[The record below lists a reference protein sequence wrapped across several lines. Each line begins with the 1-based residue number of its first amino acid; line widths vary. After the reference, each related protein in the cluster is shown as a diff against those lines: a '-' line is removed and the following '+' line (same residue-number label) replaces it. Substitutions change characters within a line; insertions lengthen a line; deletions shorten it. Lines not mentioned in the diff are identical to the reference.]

1 MFVFAPLIL
10 FFCLII
16 IHVDS
21 VIIMQIYKQVYFQKG
36 EHVFV
41 GIVGVWN
48 CCRHTTLI
56 PVKSPMHPS
65 LRERH
70 ADDNRLFRERTK
82 IINDKFS
89 ERQNTHNCIR
99 RMQVRRKIQ
108 AGRKTRN
115 SVTKFKQIMIFIYRQ
130 YSHKFCPML
139 RATCI
144 PFVVSPHSQ

>member
-21 VIIMQIYKQVYFQKG
+21 VIIMQIYKQVFSERGTRLCRNCGCLELLSPQYFDTCK
-36 EHVFV
+36 
-41 GIVGVWN
+41 
-48 CCRHTTLI
+48 I
-56 PVKSPMHPS
+56 PHAH
-65 LRERH
+65 ERR

-89 ERQNTHNCIR
+89 KRQNTHNCIR
-99 RMQVRRKIQ
+99 RMQVLRRKIQ

-115 SVTKFKQIMIFIYRQ
+115 SVTKFKQNMIFIYRQ